1 MLTKILLIA
10 LYAGFAGIDLFSVQ
24 LFFHRPLVTG
34 PIIGWILGDVEKGFI
49 MGAMLELI
57 WIGMVPLGGV
67 QPPNVVIGGIVGI
80 SIAIVIG
87 ITPKFAISI
96 AILFAIIGQ
105 LIIIFILRS
114 YKWFVHRADKY
125 AEKVDIRKIEFI
137 NIAGIIPQFIIYFIF
152 IYLTLYFGIDV
163 MKNIINKLP
172 ENIMEGFEIAGAILP
187 SVGAAMLLKS
197 LLKKENI
204 YILLIAFIFAVYF
217 KHLIIK
223 VIIIGIIAGFISY
236 FNEVLIKSDG
246 GNSIHGL

>member
-24 LFFHRPLVTG
+24 LFFHRPLVAG
-34 PIIGWILGDVEKGFI
+34 PIIGWILGDVEKGLI
-49 MGAMLELI
+49 IGAMLELI

-67 QPPNVVIGGIVGI
+67 QPPNVVMGGILGI
-80 SIAIVIG
+80 AIAIVIG
-87 ITPKFAISI
+87 ISPKFAISI
-96 AILFAIIGQ
+96 AIIFAIIGQ
-105 LIIIFILRS
+105 LIITFLLRT

-125 AEKVDIRKIEFI
+125 AEEVDIRKIEFI
-137 NIAGIIPQFIIYFIF
+137 NIAGIIPQFIIYFIV

-163 MKNIINKLP
+163 MKNIIIKLP
-172 ENIMEGFEIAGAILP
+172 QSIIEGSEIAGGILP

-217 KHLIIK
+217 KHSIIT
-223 VIIIGIIAGFISY
+223 VIIIGIIAGVFSY
-236 FNEVLIKSDG
+236 FNENSIKSDG
-246 GNSIHGL
+246 GKSIHGL